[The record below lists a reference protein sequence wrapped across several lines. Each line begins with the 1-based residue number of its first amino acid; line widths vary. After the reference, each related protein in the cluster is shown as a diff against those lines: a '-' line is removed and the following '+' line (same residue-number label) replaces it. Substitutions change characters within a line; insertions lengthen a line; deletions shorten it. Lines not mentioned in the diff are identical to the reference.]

1 MLNKD
6 IKAIEKKYECKIPE
20 KRRKV
25 WDVQMCLWETF
36 DAICKKYNLRYFF
49 FWGALLGAVR
59 HQGFIPWDDDID
71 VVMPRKD
78 YDKFA
83 KVALPE
89 IKTPYFLL
97 SKDTIDDAGLYLFI
111 RLVDESTTC
120 ISNGFSASSVAHQG
134 IALDIVPLDGI
145 PSSKYAR
152 VRQFVREEFYHVILD
167 RSLHNP
173 KTLSIKGKVAWT
185 LSKIYCSVKGRKKS
199 IEQFE
204 AVRGRVKWDES
215 DKVVEGAHHNVFFR
229 DDFEDVVYFPFE
241 GKMAPVPIG
250 YEHILTELY
259 GDYMQIP
266 DKKSRVITEHEARG
280 FIIDPL
286 VPYADYFELLQK
298 ERARVMKD
306 QKEYKKRYFE

>member
-6 IKAIEKKYECKIPE
+6 IKAIEKKYDCIIPE
-20 KRRKV
+20 KRIKV
-25 WDVQMCLWETF
+25 WDVQMRLWETF
-36 DAICKKYNLRYFF
+36 DAICKKYGLRYFF

-78 YDKFA
+78 YNKLA
-83 KVALPE
+83 KVALSE
-89 IKTPYFLL
+89 IREPYFLL

-120 ISNGFSASSVAHQG
+120 IFNSFSASTVAHQG

-152 VRQFVREEFYHVILD
+152 VKQYTQEEFYHVILD
-167 RSLHNP
+167 RSLRNP
-173 KTLSIKGKVAWT
+173 KMLSMKGKVAWT
-185 LSKIYCSVKGRKKS
+185 LSKILCSMKGRKKI

-204 AVRGRVKWDES
+204 SFRGRVKWDES
-215 DKVVEGAHHNVFFR
+215 DKVVEGAHHNLFSRV
-229 DDFEDVVYFPFE
+229 DFEDVAYFPFE

-266 DKKSRVITEHEARG
+266 DKKSRAITEHEAMG
-280 FIIDPL
+280 HIIDPL

-298 ERARVMKD
+298 EKARVIKD
-306 QKEYKKRYFE
+306 QKEYKRRYFG